1 MIKYQDRAGDQ
12 PDRGRG
18 RGRSEEKLP
27 LSLILSLL
35 FSGGGKQAP
44 ARQFGESPEP

>member
-12 PDRGRG
+12 PDRG